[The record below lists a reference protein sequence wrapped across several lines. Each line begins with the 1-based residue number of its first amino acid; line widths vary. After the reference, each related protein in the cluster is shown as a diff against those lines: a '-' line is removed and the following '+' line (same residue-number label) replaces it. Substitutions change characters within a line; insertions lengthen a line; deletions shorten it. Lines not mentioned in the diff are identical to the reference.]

1 MFNNFNI
8 DTEFDNCVSIKVLGV
23 GGGGGNAINRMIQAG
38 MQGVDFVSI
47 NTDHQALV
55 FSQAA
60 QKIQIGEKLTKG
72 LGAGGDPTK
81 GQRAAEESREEIAA
95 ALKGTNMVFIT
106 AGMGGGTGTGAAP
119 VVAEIAKEMD
129 ILTVGVV
136 TKPFKFEGK
145 RRADQADMGITA
157 LKEQVD
163 ALVVI
168 PNERLKTVSDQ
179 KITLSNAFMMA
190 DDVVRQGVQSI
201 SDLINVS
208 GVVNLDFSDV
218 TTIMKD
224 AGYAHMGV
232 GHASG
237 KDKATQSAQAAISSP
252 LLETS
257 INGARGVIVNFTVS
271 PDIDLEEIDVAS
283 SMIHEA
289 TNPEVNLIWGVA
301 YDDNMSDEMKVTVI
315 ATGFEDSSIDGLDY
329 IFKAV
334 PTMPSMASGK
344 AGARQAAAP
353 VAVQEVAPEK
363 PAETTK
369 EEDDDADFFDIMKI
383 FNQKS

>member
-136 TKPFKFEGK
+136 TRPFKFEGK
-145 RRADQADMGITA
+145 RRADQADMGIGA

-179 KITLSNAFMMA
+179 KITLANAFLMA

-237 KDKATQSAQAAISSP
+237 KDKASQAAQAAISSP

-271 PDIDLEEIDVAS
+271 PDIDLEEIDIAS

-301 YDDNMSDEMKVTVI
+301 YDEAMNDEMKVTVI
-315 ATGFEDSSIDGLDY
+315 ATGFADSGIEGLDY
-329 IFKAV
+329 IFKSV
-334 PTMPSMASGK
+334 PSMPSMPASQKPGM
-344 AGARQAAAP
+344 RQQAAPA
-353 VAVQEVAPEK
+353 AVQEVAPA
-363 PAETTK
+363 AETAK
-369 EEDDDADFFDIMKI
+369 ADEDDDADFFDIMKI
-383 FNQKS
+383 FNQKN